1 MTYAVCD
8 NTQRIRFEKPD
19 LVEMTKNYTVVDLH
33 FHSRYSDGSNSIEE
47 IADYAREL
55 NIGIAITDHNAVDG
69 AVEIDAYKDIL
80 SIPGIEVT
88 SLEGAHIIV
97 YFYDIQS
104 LRQFYAYEVQPFMGN
119 DIMSSTT
126 LRMEEIIMRA
136 RHYRSVVIFPHPN
149 CAVYTGV
156 CNTYFTEARRQELF
170 KMVDGVEV
178 INSGNL
184 KKQNLKCA
192 LLGFNLDKA
201 ITGGSDGHLLGHMGK
216 VVTYADCRSE
226 RRAFLDAVKKKRNKV
241 IGKEINLFRK
251 MTANGFKL
259 KSNFRNRTD
268 LIEKN
273 IKYGYTLIHTKS
285 KALQENVRRSLNV
298 KLGRRIKP
306 KSFHLDY

>member
-1 MTYAVCD
+1 
-8 NTQRIRFEKPD
+8 
-19 LVEMTKNYTVVDLH
+19 
-33 FHSRYSDGSNSIEE
+33 
-47 IADYAREL
+47 
-55 NIGIAITDHNAVDG
+55 
-69 AVEIDAYKDIL
+69 
-80 SIPGIEVT
+80 
-88 SLEGAHIIV
+88 
-97 YFYDIQS
+97 
-104 LRQFYAYEVQPFMGN
+104 MGN

-126 LRMEEIIMRA
+126 LRMEEIITRA
-136 RHYRSVVIFPHPN
+136 RNYRSVVIFPHPS

-156 CNTYFTEARRQELF
+156 CNTYFPEARRQELF

-201 ITGGSDGHLLGHMGK
+201 ITGGSDGHLLRHMGK
-216 VVTYADCRSE
+216 VVTYADCRPE
-226 RRAFLDAVKKKRNKV
+226 RRAFLDAVKKKKNKV
-241 IGKEINLFRK
+241 IGKEVNLFRK

-285 KALQENVRRSLNV
+285 KALQENVRRSLNG
-298 KLGRRIKP
+298 KLGRRIKT
-306 KSFHLDY
+306 KLYHYDY